1 MKATQVLLRVVA
13 GDTWWPSLANS
24 AAMTSS
30 PHSGS
35 SVHIRRM
42 SARVSASMG
51 GRPTGRRDRR
61 RQIKFHRERCQRITV
76 SGRTMGTAATSDGN
90 SLVMAPMVKRS
101 RALRRGWGVAR
112 LSRITCWRRRVF
124 SAKRTLPG
132 RNKSQSAARRAFTA
146 SRSIAREYQRMTST
160 GICTRTLC
168 ADIPACGRRLRKSR
182 FPCCLPPS

>member
-1 MKATQVLLRVVA
+1 MKVDHFWPRPRGSRAGRYLATVL

-30 PHSGS
+30 PHSGFS
-35 SVHIRRM
+35 IHIRRM

-61 RQIKFHRERCQRITV
+61 RQNNFHRERCQRITV

-112 LSRITCWRRRVF
+112 WSRSTGWRGRVF
-124 SAKRTLPG
+124 SAKRALRE
-132 RNKSQSAARRAFTA
+132 RNKSQSAASRAFTA
-146 SRSIAREYQRMTST
+146 SRSMAREYQRMKGENARIWTCPP
-160 GICTRTLC
+160 CTNV
-168 ADIPACGRRLRKSR
+168 
-182 FPCCLPPS
+182 